1 MYNDVLQLTS
11 HDDEELLASHEQMQD
26 DSDTSKIIRTLGNT

>member
-11 HDDEELLASHEQMQD
+11 HDDEEWLASHEQMQD
-26 DSDTSKIIRTLGNT
+26 FSDSSEIIRTLGNT

>member
-11 HDDEELLASHEQMQD
+11 HDDEEWLASHERMQD
-26 DSDTSKIIRTLGNT
+26 VADTSKIIRTLGNT

>member
-11 HDDEELLASHEQMQD
+11 LDDEECLASHEQMQD
-26 DSDTSKIIRTLGNT
+26 VSDTSKIIRTLGNT